1 LLGRLEYQRGH
12 VEAALRVFDGIDI
25 SALVPK
31 VKISIARKADRR
43 KTRSQWDS
51 PPMPL
56 HAVSLHMEAIYLKAR
71 ALRDLGKYKGMLPA
85 HCYNCHTYELA
96 CESRAN
102 TRVLYKFSLWY
113 IVLEK
118 KDCTSPSLPPSSVN
132 LIQYV

>member
-31 VKISIARKADRR
+31 MKISIARKAERR
-43 KTRSQWDS
+43 KTHSQWDS

-71 ALRDLGKYKGMLPA
+71 ALHDLGKYKGMLHIAITVAPM
-85 HCYNCHTYELA
+85 NRLVNQGHTRECFA
-96 CESRAN
+96 
-102 TRVLYKFSLWY
+102 LWY
-113 IVLEK
+113 IVLGK
-118 KDCTSPSLPPSSVN
+118 KGLHFFC
-132 LIQYV
+132 YA